1 MWSLFPQT
9 SSSNLNNN
17 LYLPSSEAASGIR
30 GPGSGQRGQTCSR
43 GRPRSPGSLGAPRS
57 APRSRAPAAAR
68 GPEGL
73 TRGERARGRGMGAGS
88 APRCP
93 AGRVPARPSP
103 GARRPR
109 CPALPRVRSSGTFSS
124 PLSFRPVRNRHTT
137 PVRNHRRPAAP
148 DARFASPTPGPG
160 QSRAPRRAANTGC
173 GERGRQ
179 AGLPRIRRFFRERPR
194 PIAAILTGF
203 SHNTGNLARS
213 RENPFPSP
221 RAVPAPPTSAP
232 RDSAP
237 APRHGGSP
245 AGAGQPGADRGWAA
259 TPAR

>member
-30 GPGSGQRGQTCSR
+30 GPGSGRGVQTRSR
-43 GRPRSPGSLGAPRS
+43 GRTRSPGPWVHLGP
-57 APRSRAPAAAR
+57 PRAPALRQPPQAR
-68 GPEGL
+68 
-73 TRGERARGRGMGAGS
+73 RGSPGGKPARGRGMGAGS

-103 GARRPR
+103 GAQRPR

-124 PLSFRPVRNRHTT
+124 PLSFRPVRNRHTA

-148 DARFASPTPGPG
+148 DAQFASPTPDPG
-160 QSRAPRRAANTGC
+160 QSRAPRRTANTGC

-245 AGAGQPGADRGWAA
+245 AGAEQPGADPGWAA